1 MRETISIIGCGYIGL
16 PLTERLSRFYNT
28 KAFDID
34 KDKINNLKN
43 NRDLSNIIQPKF
55 LKKLNTKKVFTS
67 DESEISNSDY
77 YIVCVPTPVTQL
89 NRPDLKNL
97 IKATKIV
104 ARNIKKGSIIIFES
118 TVYPGCT
125 NTVCVPILEKA
136 KKYKINKDFFCGYS
150 PERINPADKYHTLK
164 NTNKIISASNKKSLK
179 KIKKLYSK
187 IVSAD
192 LHMAES
198 IEIAEAAKII
208 ENIQRDLNIALFNEL
223 KIIFDKMSIPSKKV
237 FDAASTKWNF
247 IKFRPGL
254 VGGHCIGVD
263 PYYLTYKAKKI
274 GILPKVILSGRKIN
288 NDMSKYVFLKILTY
302 KKKIKKAL
310 FFGCTFKE
318 NVSDVRNS
326 KVFDLAKLFKKN
338 KIPFDVYDPIANLD
352 NKVKKIYNF
361 TSSVKNLKQYDLIV
375 FAVKHK
381 GFLEGKIKSI
391 IKKNVNSQAVIID
404 LCDITENLK
413 IKSHY
418 KL

>member
-1 MRETISIIGCGYIGL
+1 MKKKITIIGCGYIGL
-16 PLTERLSRFYNT
+16 PLAIMLNNFYNI
-28 KAFDID
+28 KVFDTD
-34 KDKINNLKN
+34 KEKINNLKKSI
-43 NRDLSNIIQPKF
+43 DSSKEIPK
-55 LKKLNTKKVFTS
+55 KKLKQCNKKNIFTS
-67 DESEISNSDY
+67 HEEDIQNSDF
-77 YIVCVPTPVTQL
+77 YIITVPTPVDKF

-97 IKATKIV
+97 KQATRTV
-104 ARNIKKGSIIIFES
+104 AKNMKRKSIIIYES

-125 NTVCVPILEKA
+125 RSICIPIIEKNT
-136 KKYKINKDFFCGYS
+136 KYKINKDFFVGYS
-150 PERINPADKYHTLK
+150 PERVNPGDKKHNLINTA
-164 NTNKIISASNKKSLK
+164 KIISATNEYSLME
-179 KIKKLYSK
+179 IRKLYSK
-187 IVSAD
+187 IIKAK
-192 LHMAES
+192 LHTVDS

-208 ENIQRDLNIALFNEL
+208 ENTQRDLNIALFNEL
-223 KIIFDKMSIPSKKV
+223 KIIFDKMSLSSKKI
-237 FDAASTKWNF
+237 FTAASTKWNF
-247 IKFRPGL
+247 INFKPGL

-274 GILPKVILSGRKIN
+274 GISPKVILSGRKIN
-288 NDMSKYVFLKILTY
+288 DDMSKYVFLKILTY

-338 KIPFDVYDPIANLD
+338 QIPFDVYDPIANLD
-352 NKVKKIYNF
+352 NKVKKIYNV
-361 TSSVKNLKQYDLIV
+361 TSSIKNLKQYDLIV

-381 GFLEGKIKSI
+381 VFLEGKIKSI

>member
-1 MRETISIIGCGYIGL
+1 MKKKITIIGCGYIGL
-16 PLTERLSRFYNT
+16 PLAIMLNNFYNI
-28 KAFDID
+28 KVFDTD
-34 KDKINNLKN
+34 KEKINNLKKSI
-43 NRDLSNIIQPKF
+43 DSSKEIPK
-55 LKKLNTKKVFTS
+55 KKLKQCNKKNIFTS
-67 DESEISNSDY
+67 HEEDIQNSDF
-77 YIVCVPTPVTQL
+77 YIITVPTPVDKF

-97 IKATKIV
+97 KQATRTV
-104 ARNIKKGSIIIFES
+104 AKNMKRKSIIIYES

-125 NTVCVPILEKA
+125 RSICIPIIEKNT
-136 KKYKINKDFFCGYS
+136 KYKINKDFFVGYS
-150 PERINPADKYHTLK
+150 PERVNPGDKKHNLINTA
-164 NTNKIISASNKKSLK
+164 KIISATNEYSLME
-179 KIKKLYSK
+179 IRKLYSK
-187 IVSAD
+187 IIKAK
-192 LHMAES
+192 LHTVDS

-208 ENIQRDLNIALFNEL
+208 ENTQRDLNIALFNEL
-223 KIIFDKMSIPSKKV
+223 KIIFDKMSLSSKKI
-237 FDAASTKWNF
+237 FTAASTKWNF
-247 IKFRPGL
+247 INFKPGL

-274 GILPKVILSGRKIN
+274 GISPKVILSGRKIN
-288 NDMSKYVFLKILTY
+288 DDMSKYVFLKILTY

-338 KIPFDVYDPIANLD
+338 RIPFDVYDPIANLD

-361 TSSVKNLKQYDLIV
+361 TSSVKNLKEYDLIV
-375 FAVKHK
+375 FAIKHK
-381 GFLEGKIKSI
+381 EFLKEKIKSI